1 MGKLWLCLPRAAG
14 QIGRC
19 KPCKHHPVF
28 ISYRESIDQLA
39 LSLHCIMADEDAPPE
54 VHHYSSLHEVPWDIQ
69 K

>member
-1 MGKLWLCLPRAAG
+1 MQTPP
-14 QIGRC
+14 I
-19 KPCKHHPVF
+19 
-28 ISYRESIDQLA
+28 ISYRESMDHFA

>member
-1 MGKLWLCLPRAAG
+1 MQTPR
-14 QIGRC
+14 I
-19 KPCKHHPVF
+19 F
-28 ISYRESIDQLA
+28 ISYREWIDQLA